1 MEMFREIW
9 RYKYTVI
16 GVLYSAPRSKV
27 IHMPIGKR
35 IGEHPF

>member
-1 MEMFREIW
+1 MGMIQEIW
-9 RYKYTVI
+9 RYKYAV
-16 GVLYSAPRSKV
+16 GVSHIPPPRAKV

>member
-1 MEMFREIW
+1 MEMIQEIW
-9 RYKYTVI
+9 RYKYTV
-16 GVLYSAPRSKV
+16 GASCTPPPRFKV

>member
-1 MEMFREIW
+1 MEKIQEIW
-9 RYKYTVI
+9 RNKYTVG

-35 IGEHPF
+35 L